1 MEHEYKVWD
10 ENIQSGFDQM
20 IRCAC
25 EGTYDLQGVTDGL
38 NKVLSVFGKKARFN
52 SLEEYEKQL
61 DMPLKLSF

>member
-1 MEHEYKVWD
+1 
-10 ENIQSGFDQM
+10 M